1 MEFIDNL
8 EGFKNNGIV
17 LTVGFFD
24 GVHVGHRFLINQL
37 AEIAKAEG
45 LQSAVLTFWPHPRI
59 VLNEDYK
66 PKLLNSYEEKL
77 ELMKNLP
84 IDFCIRTEF
93 SEDFS
98 NYQAYD
104 FMKLVLKEKLNVKH
118 LLIGYDHRFG
128 KNREEGFDDYCV
140 YGKEL
145 GIKVTQAQPL
155 EDKEGIVSS
164 SFIRDLLGVGEV
176 ALASKYLG
184 YEYKICGKVVCGQK
198 KGREIGFPTANVSLS
213 CPNKCL
219 PKKGV
224 YAATAVC
231 GDISC
236 NAMLYIGNRPTVD
249 PEGDLSVEAN
259 LIGFDGDLYG
269 KDIEISVLG
278 RIRDQHKFDSM
289 EDLKDQIE
297 KDRKETDEF
306 FRQHL

>member
-8 EGFKNNGIV
+8 EGFKNNGVV

-24 GVHVGHRFLINQL
+24 GVHVGHRFLIDQL

-66 PKLLNSYEEKL
+66 PKLLNSYEEKF
-77 ELMKNLP
+77 ELMKALP

-93 SEDFS
+93 SEAFS

-104 FMKLVLKEKLNVKH
+104 FMKLLKEKLNVKH
-118 LLIGYDHRFG
+118 LLVGYDHRFG

-140 YGKEL
+140 HGEAL

-155 EDKEGIVSS
+155 EEDGGMVSS
-164 SFIRDLLGVGEV
+164 SYIRDLLGVGEV
-176 ALASKYLG
+176 ALASKCLG
-184 YEYKICGKVVCGQK
+184 YEYKIHGKVVCGQK

-213 CPNKCL
+213 CPDKCL

-224 YAATAVC
+224 YAAVVVC
-231 GDISC
+231 GDVSC
-236 NAMLYIGNRPTVD
+236 NAMLYIGNRPTVNSD
-249 PEGDLSVEAN
+249 GDLSVEAH

-269 KDIEISVLG
+269 KDIEISVIS
-278 RIRDQHKFDSM
+278 RIREQRKFNSM
-289 EDLKDQIE
+289 EDLKDQIV
-297 KDRKETDEF
+297 KDCEAAKDIF
-306 FRQHL
+306 CKK